1 MSQLASGPSAVR
13 APTRL
18 GAYARLA
25 KLDVWDY
32 YLAIPLAW
40 ALCGP
45 AGWGSPAVLSTLGL
59 FLVGTVAVVAGAVAF
74 DDVTGFRNGSDR
86 ANYAAA
92 VRPRWS
98 ARPGTAADE
107 QAMASL
113 RPVRRKPLLT
123 GELSER
129 EAVVFGWGATLF
141 GLLVWT
147 WTVAFAPFHP
157 LWAALLLALCF
168 FSAVQYS
175 WGLRISYRGWQ
186 EVFLAGFGVGLVLTA
201 VGLCTGELTG
211 FTAVQAVLF
220 GLGPLLFGVYS
231 NTRDAEGDARVG
243 RPTAAVLL
251 TAQGNRLFIAALTVA
266 EIALIVL
273 AAGFGAAPW
282 WFALAMLPAIGLRVA
297 QLRRGVGLGDL
308 LGARLIGLHAHRVTV
323 ALLILVNLFA
333 PVLGSR

>member
-1 MSQLASGPSAVR
+1 MSHAIP

-59 FLVGTVAVVAGAVAF
+59 FLVGTIAVVAGAVAF
-74 DDVTGFRNGSDR
+74 DDVTGFRDGSDW
-86 ANYAAA
+86 ANYGPNA
-92 VRPRWS
+92 P
-98 ARPGTAADE
+98 ARRLA
-107 QAMASL
+107 
-113 RPVRRKPLLT
+113 RKPLLT

-129 EAVVFGWGATLF
+129 EAVLFGWGATLF

-157 LWAALLLALCF
+157 LWTVLLLALCF
-168 FSAVQYS
+168 FAAVQYS
-175 WGLRISYRGWQ
+175 WGLKISYRGWQ
-186 EVFLAGFGVGLVLTA
+186 EAFLAGFGVGLVLTA
-201 VGLCTGELTG
+201 VGLCTGQLTG
-211 FTAVQAVLF
+211 FTVVQAVLF

-231 NTRDAEGDARVG
+231 NTRDADGDARVG
-243 RPTAAVLL
+243 RPTLAVLL
-251 TAQGNRLFIAALTVA
+251 TPQGNKLFIAALSGA
-266 EIALIVL
+266 EIALIVF
-273 AAGFGAAPW
+273 AAGLGAAPW
-282 WFALAMLPAIGLRVA
+282 WFALVMLPSIALRVA

-308 LGARLIGLHAHRVTV
+308 LGARLIGLHAHRTTV
-323 ALLILVNLFA
+323 ALLIMVNLFA
-333 PVLGSR
+333 PVLGGS